1 MGSVQFG
8 IPRALAL
15 SLKDKHGL
23 VRFVETGT
31 LVGHTSLWASDHF
44 TTAVTVDIE
53 QKADFSGKS
62 NIFAFSMDSAYFLE
76 TSSYDGPTL
85 YWLDAH
91 TNESCPVL
99 REIAAINENHVGVH
113 VILVDDARLFGD
125 LPDWPTKEEVV
136 WLLIN
141 GGKRTVLEV
150 DDVLVAEPCP

>member
-113 VILVDDARLFGD
+113 VILVDDARLFGN
-125 LPDWPTKEEVV
+125 LPAWPSLPAVIEALE
-136 WLLIN
+136 N
-141 GGKRTVLEV
+141 EGKRTVYVIE
-150 DDVLVAEPCP
+150 DVIVAEPCT

>member
-125 LPDWPTKEEVV
+125 LPAWPSKNEV
-136 WLLIN
+136 LAALAD
-141 GGKRTVLEV
+141 GGRRTVHEV
-150 DDVLVAEPCP
+150 DDVFVAEPCH